1 MKRRIPFIEQHQKT
15 ECGLCCIAM
24 VSSYFD
30 HEITLQELRDMKET
44 GRDGTTFKQLIDLF
58 ENMGFEC
65 KSFKY
70 PKEKH
75 VLQSI
80 YLPAIALWKKQHFIV
95 IEKIKN
101 DRVYILDPELG
112 RLRYSYDEFLSGFS
126 NYLISITNS
135 DKVEILRSK
144 ESYKKIYQMFFQS
157 WLYFLPL
164 LFFTLASYAV
174 TFLFPLFIQKVIN
187 SSQSQISLISMLLY
201 IISFLVIYLLVKLF
215 QKLFSIRLTT
225 EVDSTLN
232 RSVLSKLFR
241 LPYKFYS
248 THSRGDLVYSINNLV
263 RIRELFA
270 NQFLLGILDIGMS
283 LCVLIYL
290 LILNPIL
297 CGISL
302 ILLIVNFFLLMITN
316 SSIEQKNKA
325 LIRSQNDVQNK
336 QIEII
341 YSMLGIKM
349 EGFEEQIQSQWDE
362 KFSKYIYRYKDNGYF
377 VSVVSTIFET
387 FSFTSPFI
395 ILLFSMHLS
404 GLGLGNFGK
413 LFSIYSLSTIL
424 FGKVNSIFNTFVSF
438 YNSKPYLSRVLE
450 IIEQDEEKLGY
461 MIHELE
467 GNIRFEDVTFSYTK
481 DSKVILNSLNLTI
494 KKGEKVAIV
503 GGSGS
508 GKSTLSKLL
517 VGLYEPN
524 CGSIYYGNIDFRILN
539 KKMVRQQIGIVPQ
552 DMTLFNKTIK
562 ENIVGDMNI
571 DDSQIMEACKL
582 VNIHDEIKKMPM
594 GYQTLVSEMGMNLS
608 GGQRQRLI
616 LARALVKKP
625 KIILL
630 DEATSYLD
638 NLNEKSIMDNL
649 KKRGITTIIIAHR
662 LSTIIDS
669 DKIFVLEDG
678 CILEEGNHKELMLNS
693 KGLYRRQ
700 YEIGA

>member
-1 MKRRIPFIEQHQKT
+1 
-15 ECGLCCIAM
+15 
-24 VSSYFD
+24 
-30 HEITLQELRDMKET
+30 
-44 GRDGTTFKQLIDLF
+44 
-58 ENMGFEC
+58 
-65 KSFKY
+65 
-70 PKEKH
+70 
-75 VLQSI
+75 
-80 YLPAIALWKKQHFIV
+80 
-95 IEKIKN
+95 
-101 DRVYILDPELG
+101 
-112 RLRYSYDEFLSGFS
+112 
-126 NYLISITNS
+126 
-135 DKVEILRSK
+135 
-144 ESYKKIYQMFFQS
+144 MFFQS

-524 CGSIYYGNIDFRILN
+524 CGSIYYDNIDFRILN